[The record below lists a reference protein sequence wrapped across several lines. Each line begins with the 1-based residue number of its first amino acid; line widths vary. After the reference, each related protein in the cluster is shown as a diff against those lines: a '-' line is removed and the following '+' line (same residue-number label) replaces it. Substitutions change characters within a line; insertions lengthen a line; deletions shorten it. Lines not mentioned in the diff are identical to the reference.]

1 MATKGLE
8 EKKFNVRPS
17 TNMSKEVNFGKIACR
32 KCEEGLKSQEI
43 TLRWNPLPK
52 MVTKTLVLI
61 TLTTAILHE
70 APFFPTGR
78 LPRNSPINVKTRK
91 TQTYGTRQSFI
102 VS

>member
-1 MATKGLE
+1 MATK

-43 TLRWNPLPK
+43 TLRWYPLPK

-61 TLTTAILHE
+61 TLTTAQFYMKPLFSRRVDCRAIHPL
-70 APFFPTGR
+70 T
-78 LPRNSPINVKTRK
+78 
-91 TQTYGTRQSFI
+91 
-102 VS
+102 

>member
-1 MATKGLE
+1 MHGRGRKKCKKYGKWQPKVWKK
-8 EKKFNVRPS
+8 KKFNVRPS

-43 TLRWNPLPK
+43 TLRWYPLPK

-70 APFFPTGR
+70 APFFRRVDCRAIHPLT
-78 LPRNSPINVKTRK
+78 
-91 TQTYGTRQSFI
+91 
-102 VS
+102 